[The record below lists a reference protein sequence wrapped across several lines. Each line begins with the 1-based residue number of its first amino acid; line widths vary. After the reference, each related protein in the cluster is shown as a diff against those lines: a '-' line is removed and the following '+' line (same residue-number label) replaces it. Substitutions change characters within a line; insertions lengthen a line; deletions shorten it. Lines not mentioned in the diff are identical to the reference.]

1 MYGMRVRAEE
11 RVELRAPAG
20 RKAKWQRAAE
30 HAGVSL
36 SDWARRHLD
45 EVADQELGMDEPP
58 EPSDEDVREALAA
71 LGALKGS
78 GLCER
83 VHALRKAPWTVE

>member
-1 MYGMRVRAEE
+1 MRVRAQQ
-11 RVELRAPAG
+11 RVELRTPAG

-36 SDWARRHLD
+36 SDWARRCLD

-58 EPSDEDVREALAA
+58 EPSDEDVEDALEA

-78 GLCER
+78 GFRER
-83 VHALRKAPWTVE
+83 VLAARKEPWTVE